1 MNNLTKTIMKREYAV
16 KLFILG
22 LAQNRNNLRTEIIEA
37 NSQDEAEQIAHNWYV
52 ADGWGVLESRPILR
66 KGDKVRWNDP
76 AIDDYDEEDRESIKN
91 RIFEIISDV
100 YGDED
105 EIIEIAEVDG
115 RSEAEVYAYELELV
129 A

>member
-1 MNNLTKTIMKREYAV
+1 MNNLTKTIMKREYEV

-22 LAQNRNNLRTEIIEA
+22 LAPNRNNLRTEIIEA

-129 A
+129 

>member
-1 MNNLTKTIMKREYAV
+1 MKREYAV

-66 KGDKVRWNDP
+66 KGDKVRWNNP

>member
-1 MNNLTKTIMKREYAV
+1 MNNLTKTIMKREYEV

-22 LAQNRNNLRTEIIEA
+22 LVPNRNNLRTEIIEA

-66 KGDKVRWNDP
+66 KGDKVKWNDP

-115 RSEAEVYAYELELV
+115 RSEAEVYAHELELV

>member
-22 LAQNRNNLRTEIIEA
+22 LVPNRNNLRTEIIEA

-66 KGDKVRWNDP
+66 KGDKVKWNDP
-76 AIDDYDEEDRESIKN
+76 AIEDYDEEDRESIKN

-115 RSEAEVYAYELELV
+115 RSEAEVYAHELELV